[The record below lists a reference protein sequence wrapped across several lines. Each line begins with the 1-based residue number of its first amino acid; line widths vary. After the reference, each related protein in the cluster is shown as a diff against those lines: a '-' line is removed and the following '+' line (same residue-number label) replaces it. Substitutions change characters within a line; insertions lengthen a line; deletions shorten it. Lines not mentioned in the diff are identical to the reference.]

1 LTNPVEIVDVVMP
14 KTRHRG
20 HSFLRF
26 RRRYLAFGAMA
37 FAGAMTC
44 MPTLPASAEAMQAEH
59 VAPSQSVRVALVAEQ
74 PEIERAVFEISYF
87 SVVQSPVGPSARL
100 GKPFSA
106 GHQGYDFLPGAGT
119 PILNIADGVV
129 TAVSEASGSLG
140 VHVEIQH
147 VIDGEVVTS
156 TYSHMATGSMNLVLG
171 QEVPRGTQVGL
182 VGSTGASTG
191 PHLHFQIINAAGTPI
206 NPLTWLNE
214 HVNI

>member
-1 LTNPVEIVDVVMP
+1 MP
-14 KTRHRG
+14 ETRHRG

-26 RRRYLAFGAMA
+26 RRRYLALGAMA

-44 MPTLPASAEAMQAEH
+44 MPTLPASAEALHAEY
-59 VAPSQSVRVALVAEQ
+59 VAPGQAIYVTNLVAE
-74 PEIERAVFEISYF
+74 PVVERAVYAITYF

-119 PILNIADGVV
+119 PVLNIADGVV
-129 TAVSEASGSLG
+129 TAVGESSGSLG

-147 VIDGEVVTS
+147 VIDGETVTS
-156 TYSHMATGSMNLVLG
+156 TYSHLAAGSMNLVLG
-171 QEVPRGTQVGL
+171 QEVARGTQVGL

-191 PHLHFQIINAAGTPI
+191 PHLHFQILNAAGTPI
-206 NPLTWLNE
+206 NPLTWLNA

>member
-1 LTNPVEIVDVVMP
+1 LTNTVQIVDVVMP

-37 FAGAMTC
+37 FTRAMTC
-44 MPTLPASAEAMQAEH
+44 MPTLPASAEVVQAEH
-59 VAPSQSVRVALVAEQ
+59 VAPGQAMYVTRLVEQ
-74 PEIERAVFEISYF
+74 PTVERAAFAISYF
-87 SVVQSPVGPSARL
+87 SVVQSPVAPSARL

-119 PILNIADGVV
+119 PVLNIADGVV
-129 TAVSEASGSLG
+129 TAVGERSGSLG

-147 VIDGEVVTS
+147 VIDGETVTS
-156 TYSHMATGSMNLVLG
+156 TYSHLAAGSMTLVLG
-171 QEVPRGTQVGL
+171 QEVARGTQVGL

-191 PHLHFQIINAAGTPI
+191 PHLHFQIINSAGTPV
-206 NPLTWLNE
+206 NPLTWLHE
-214 HVNI
+214 HVNV